1 MKIIEKGKVDCSWL
15 DDNEITNDFNNTS
28 KDLTVNKFNQIY
40 HQVFI
45 KEIINLIISEL
56 CWF

>member
-1 MKIIEKGKVDCSWL
+1 MKIIEKGKVDCSWF

-40 HQVFI
+40 HQVFT
-45 KEIINLIISEL
+45 K
-56 CWF
+56 